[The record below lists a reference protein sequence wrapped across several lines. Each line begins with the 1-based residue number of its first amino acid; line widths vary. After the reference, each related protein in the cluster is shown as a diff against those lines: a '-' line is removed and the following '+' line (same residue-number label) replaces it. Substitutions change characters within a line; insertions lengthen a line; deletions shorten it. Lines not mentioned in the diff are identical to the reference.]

1 MRGEIL
7 EITGE
12 GAGLVSGDDGQRYRF
27 AARDVTGFLPH
38 RGDRIDFV
46 GVDGVATEIV
56 LLSSGPVPLREAF
69 GYRTSKDTGPTTPW
83 GYFVRCMRKYVD
95 GHGRATRSEYWWF
108 ILFRTLLV
116 GPAYLVGM
124 GLGMSNDGG
133 TFTSAPAFIGFFLAA
148 AGGIIFLGTILPMLV
163 VTFRR
168 LHDVGQSGWLILLN
182 LIPYVGGLVILVFT
196 LLPSQEQSNEYGPN
210 PLQPTRDQADVFA

>member
-27 AARDVTGFLPH
+27 ATRDVTGFLPH

-108 ILFRTLLV
+108 ILFRTAIVGVPYLLGAITGGLNEHSGGPTPIEIV
-116 GPAYLVGM
+116 GLVLLSVG
-124 GLGMSNDGG
+124 GL
-133 TFTSAPAFIGFFLAA
+133 AFI
-148 AGGIIFLGTILPMLV
+148 GTILPMFV
-163 VTFRR
+163 VTIRR
-168 LHDVGQSGWLILLN
+168 LHDVGFSGWFMLLN
-182 LIPYVGGLVILVFT
+182 GIPYIGGLIILVMT
-196 LLPSQEQSNEYGPN
+196 LLPSQQHSNEHGPN
-210 PLQPTRDQADVFA
+210 PHQPTRDQAEVFA